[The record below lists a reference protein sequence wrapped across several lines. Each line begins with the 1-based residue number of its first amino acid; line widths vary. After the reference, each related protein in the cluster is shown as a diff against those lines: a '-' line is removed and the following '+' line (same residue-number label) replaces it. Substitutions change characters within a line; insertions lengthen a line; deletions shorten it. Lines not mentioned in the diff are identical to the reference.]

1 MIWVEPGNHTMQSI
15 TLFPRPPDVI
25 VTIPFT
31 TRGDKGAP
39 VFALSLNCAGDM
51 GHDRPESV
59 KNRNVLLER
68 LGVSPGSCAA
78 LYQVHSKE
86 VREIRGPG
94 TFPDGEGDGLFTSN
108 DTVSLS
114 ITVADCLP
122 VALFSEKPFCYG
134 LLHSGW
140 KGTGIVHSFIEQ
152 IIAVHGIPPETLHAV
167 IGPGI
172 GPCCYHVD
180 EQRAECFRDTWGADT
195 VQTRDGR
202 YYLDLPGANINILHR
217 AGVEHITLVEN
228 CTCCNTR
235 FGSFR
240 RQGADRFTRMVALLG
255 YFK

>member
-1 MIWVEPGNHTMQSI
+1 MQRI
-15 TLFPRPPDVI
+15 TLSPNPTDVI
-25 VTIPFT
+25 ITIPLT
-31 TRGDKGAP
+31 TCGGRNAP

-51 GHDRPESV
+51 GLDRPDSI

-78 LYQVHSKE
+78 LYQVHSKK
-86 VREIRGPG
+86 VREIESPG
-94 TFPDGEGDGLFTSN
+94 KFPDGEGDGLFTSN
-108 DTVSLS
+108 DAVYLS

-140 KGTGIVHSFIEQ
+140 KGTGIVQNFIDR
-152 IIAVHGIPPETLHAV
+152 ITASPGVPPETLNAV

-180 EQRAECFRDTWGADT
+180 EKRAEFFRDTWGADT
-195 VQTRDGR
+195 VQTRNGR
-202 YYLDLPGANINILHR
+202 SYLDLPAANINILHR
-217 AGVEHITLVEN
+217 AGVNNITLVEN
-228 CTCCNTR
+228 CTCCNSQ

-240 RQGADRFTRMVALLG
+240 RQGADHFTRMVALLG